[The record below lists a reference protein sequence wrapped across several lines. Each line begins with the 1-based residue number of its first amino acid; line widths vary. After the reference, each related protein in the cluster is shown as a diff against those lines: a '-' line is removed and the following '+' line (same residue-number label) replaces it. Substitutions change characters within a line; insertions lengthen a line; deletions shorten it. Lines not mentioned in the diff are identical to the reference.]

1 MRTDAALRKSAVS
14 LAQADRRKD
23 EFLATLAHELRN
35 PLGPIRHA
43 ATLTKMPQATREQI
57 KWAQD
62 VIDRQVGHMARLLD
76 DLLEVSRIT
85 RGTLEL
91 RKERLRL
98 GENLVAAS
106 ETVRPLIEARGHRLR
121 VNVPQEE
128 VFVDADPVRFA
139 QIFTNLLSNAAKYT
153 DAGGLIE
160 LDAIIEGADA
170 VVRVRDNGIG
180 ISAELLPRIFEMFS
194 QAASALNRSEGG
206 LGIGLSLVRGLVLLH
221 GGAIDAHSEGLGHG
235 SEFIVTLPLVAAEG
249 AGDAGGASAGIAA
262 ASESLRVLVVD
273 DNRDHVDGW
282 VNLLE
287 LDGHAVRGAY
297 SGTQALRL
305 VTEFQ
310 PQLVLLDIGMPDLN
324 GYEVARRMREATW
337 GADMVL
343 VAVSGWS
350 QAEDKRQAEAA
361 GFDGHL
367 AKPASRDALEPMI
380 GLAQERKRALARAA

>member
-1 MRTDAALRKSAVS
+1 
-14 LAQADRRKD
+14 
-23 EFLATLAHELRN
+23 
-35 PLGPIRHA
+35 
-43 ATLTKMPQATREQI
+43 
-57 KWAQD
+57 
-62 VIDRQVGHMARLLD
+62 
-76 DLLEVSRIT
+76 
-85 RGTLEL
+85 
-91 RKERLRL
+91 
-98 GENLVAAS
+98 
-106 ETVRPLIEARGHRLR
+106 
-121 VNVPQEE
+121 
-128 VFVDADPVRFA
+128 
-139 QIFTNLLSNAAKYT
+139 
-153 DAGGLIE
+153 
-160 LDAIIEGADA
+160 
-170 VVRVRDNGIG
+170 
-180 ISAELLPRIFEMFS
+180 MFS

-235 SEFIVTLPLVAAEG
+235 SEFIVTLPLVAAG
-249 AGDAGGASAGIAA
+249 GTGDAGGASAGNEGAT
-262 ASESLRVLVVD
+262 ESLRVLVVD

-287 LDGHAVRGAY
+287 LDGHVVRGAY

-305 VTEFQ
+305 ATEFQ

-380 GLAQERKRALARAA
+380 GLAQDRKRALARVA